1 MGIQSCKGLFGPD
14 LEVCFCLYIT
24 KYHYGLCYR
33 RLHAVEEHPSAG
45 SHRTC
50 HALLYVWGA
59 WLQTGFHGDCPVV
72 DVAECARRRRRHR
85 RLVKGPWLL
94 SVWQTDSS
102 LLWSPLPRAIWVPL
116 TAGGRRRAKGGV
128 GEVTRSLTY

>member
-1 MGIQSCKGLFGPD
+1 M
-14 LEVCFCLYIT
+14 VCVTDVCTLLKNILQQAATEHVMRYYTCGGRGF
-24 KYHYGLCYR
+24 R
-33 RLHAVEEHPSAG
+33 RVS
-45 SHRTC
+45 T
-50 HALLYVWGA
+50 V
-59 WLQTGFHGDCPVV
+59 T
-72 DVAECARRRRRHR
+72 ARSSMLPNAPGGGGGG
-85 RLVKGPWLL
+85 LVKGPWLL